1 MNQPLTSISSSGNP
15 RNDNSCLEH
24 IRRIR
29 RNLPSQQVS
38 RKISSDENLSAK
50 GGADH
55 YLSNL
60 PSSNINRSKIE
71 NYKRIKMEEQY
82 ARQQL
87 MEKPSPSQV
96 QEPTSH
102 RRFASNQQAPMP
114 NKYMPSAGALAS
126 YSPLRNMA
134 VPMASHD
141 ANIISSNELKGLRE
155 II

>member
-1 MNQPLTSISSSGNP
+1 MNLSDLANLSPDVGLINNRPRSIQRPMNQPLTSISSSGNP

-71 NYKRIKMEEQY
+71 NYKRIKMEE
-82 ARQQL
+82 
-87 MEKPSPSQV
+87 
-96 QEPTSH
+96 
-102 RRFASNQQAPMP
+102 
-114 NKYMPSAGALAS
+114 
-126 YSPLRNMA
+126 
-134 VPMASHD
+134 
-141 ANIISSNELKGLRE
+141 
-155 II
+155 